1 MSKRAWYLN
10 CTDVDVAEHAIL
22 VGDRGRVALAAER
35 LDDARILNE
44 DRGLTTATGT
54 YRGVRV
60 TVSAFGMGAPIAA
73 VVLDELHQLGVRTFL
88 RLGTVMSLPPAR
100 PGELVVADAAIRSE
114 STSAA
119 YVPDGYPAV
128 ADHDLGVALRNA
140 LRADGGPWRSGLV
153 DSTDGFYPSM
163 LRARGRQRRL
173 GELGVVALDM
183 ETSALLAV
191 GRALGVRAGSLCAA
205 TVDGPQATKLA
216 PPERAELERRLVD
229 VGLAA
234 LAAFAVPHTPSIEEP
249 S

>member
-10 CTDVDVAEHAIL
+10 CGAEDVGDRAIL
-22 VGDRGRVALAAER
+22 VGDRGRVALTAER
-35 LDDARILNE
+35 LEDVVFLNE

-54 YRGVRV
+54 YAGERI

-88 RLGTVMSLPPAR
+88 RLGTVMSLPPAQL
-100 PGELVVADAAIRSE
+100 GDLVIADAAIRNE

-128 ADHDLGVALRNA
+128 ADHDLGVALRQA
-140 LRADGGPWRSGLV
+140 AAASDGPWRAGLL

-163 LRARGRQRRL
+163 LHAEERHARL
-173 GELGVVALDM
+173 KALGVVALDM
-183 ETSALLAV
+183 ETSAVLSVA
-191 GRALGVRAGSLCAA
+191 RALGARAGSLCAA
-205 TVDGPQATKLA
+205 TVDAPTSEKLA
-216 PPERAELERRLVD
+216 LEPRLELERRLVD
-229 VGLAA
+229 VGLDAI
-234 LAAFAVPHTPSIEEP
+234 TRIPSPTIEEVH